1 MRECVHFCGWE
12 RSVAD
17 GRCPLARRNV
27 EGVVCKLRQR
37 VLAGETE
44 GEARAA
50 ARAMCCVLGET
61 EGVVERD

>member
-1 MRECVHFCGWE
+1 M
-12 RSVAD
+12 AD